1 MKAIF
6 YPCACFCTVAT
17 KSAFAFSQ
25 NCPDAT
31 ENFKRFANLIE
42 KQIAQK
48 RHSSPKKKYGITA
61 NSAKNTAFNCKIRK
75 NTALLQIFTKIQH
88 HCKLPQNTSLQK
100 CNKKTARKDSFLR
113 IRTIFFVQQRCNA
126 CTLAFT
132 ISVLSTFWA
141 KGSATAGRFPTCP
154 EALLRKAQ
162 FWTKANTCSN
172 PTQRCRRQGL
182 CCSDRTPLPL
192 CLLQ

>member
-17 KSAFAFSQ
+17 KSVLAFYKNYPTQCKTSNAWKTYS
-25 NCPDAT
+25 
-31 ENFKRFANLIE
+31 K
-42 KQIAQK
+42 
-48 RHSSPKKKYGITA
+48 TA
-61 NSAKNTAFNCKIRK
+61 NCLKTTPQVRKIRHNCKLCKNTAFNCKIRK

-88 HCKLPQNTSLQK
+88 HCKLPQKHLTAKMQQKNCPKGQFFTNTNL
-100 CNKKTARKDSFLR
+100 
-113 IRTIFFVQQRCNA
+113 FFVQQHCNA
-126 CTLAFT
+126 CALAFT

>member
-1 MKAIF
+1 MRLLLHGCHKKRF
-6 YPCACFCTVAT
+6 GFLE
-17 KSAFAFSQ
+17 KL
-25 NCPDAT
+25 PDTT
-31 ENFKRFANLIE
+31 ENFQRLENLIE
-42 KQIAQK
+42 KQIA
-48 RHSSPKKKYGITA
+48 PKQHRKSEKYGITA
-61 NSAKNTAFNCKIRK
+61 NYA
-75 NTALLQIFTKIQH
+75 KIQH
-88 HCKLPQNTSLQK
+88 LTVKYVKTRHYCKFSPKYSITVNYPKNTSLQK
-100 CNKKTARKDSFLR
+100 CNKKNCPKGQFFTN
-113 IRTIFFVQQRCNA
+113 TNHFFVQQHCNA
-126 CTLAFT
+126 CALAFT

>member
-1 MKAIF
+1 MRLLLHGCHK
-6 YPCACFCTVAT
+6 
-17 KSAFAFSQ
+17 
-25 NCPDAT
+25 NCPT
-31 ENFKRFANLIE
+31 NENFQRLENLFE
-42 KQIAQK
+42 NRKLPKNNTA
-48 RHSSPKKKYGITA
+48 SSKNYCITA
-61 NSAKNTAFNCKIRK
+61 NYA
-75 NTALLQIFTKIQH
+75 KIQH
-88 HCKLPQNTSLQK
+88 LTVKCVKTRHYCKFSPKYSITVNYPKNTSLQK
-100 CNKKTARKDSFLR
+100 CNKKNCPKGQFFTN
-113 IRTIFFVQQRCNA
+113 TNHFFVQQHCNA
-126 CTLAFT
+126 SALAFT

-172 PTQRCRRQGL
+172 PTQRCCRQGL

>member
-17 KSAFAFSQ
+17 KTARRTKTSNAWKTYS
-25 NCPDAT
+25 
-31 ENFKRFANLIE
+31 K
-42 KQIAQK
+42 
-48 RHSSPKKKYGITA
+48 TA
-61 NSAKNTAFNCKIRK
+61 NCLKTTPQVRKIRHNCKLCKNTAFNCKIRK

-88 HCKLPQNTSLQK
+88 HCKLPQKHLTAKMQQKNCPKGQFFANTNL
-100 CNKKTARKDSFLR
+100 
-113 IRTIFFVQQRCNA
+113 FFVQQHCNA
-126 CTLAFT
+126 CALAFT

-141 KGSATAGRFPTCP
+141 KGSATAGRFPTYP
-154 EALLRKAQ
+154 KALLRKAQ

>member
-1 MKAIF
+1 MRLLLHGCHKKRF
-6 YPCACFCTVAT
+6 GFLQ
-17 KSAFAFSQ
+17 KL
-25 NCPDAT
+25 PDTT
-31 ENFKRFANLIE
+31 ENFQRLENLFE
-42 KQIAQK
+42 NRKLSKNNTA
-48 RHSSPKKKYGITA
+48 SSKNYCITA

-88 HCKLPQNTSLQK
+88 HCKLPQKHLTAKMQQKNCPKGQFFTNT
-100 CNKKTARKDSFLR
+100 NH
-113 IRTIFFVQQRCNA
+113 FFVQQHCNA
-126 CTLAFT
+126 CALAFT

-154 EALLRKAQ
+154 KALLRKAQ

-192 CLLQ
+192 GLLQ